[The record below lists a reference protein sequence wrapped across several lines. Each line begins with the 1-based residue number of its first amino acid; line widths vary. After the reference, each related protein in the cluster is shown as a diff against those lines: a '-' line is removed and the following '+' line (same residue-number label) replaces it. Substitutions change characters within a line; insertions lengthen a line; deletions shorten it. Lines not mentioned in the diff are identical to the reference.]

1 MPDDLE
7 YDVLP
12 SHSAKDQTGV
22 GSSWAPGESHT
33 FRVRDPWKKQRCF
46 IPVWYRRFSA
56 FALRSTRPNCAMT
69 KRVRLVSAR
78 GVKSEFPLVGPKPQ
92 ARGRLMKQ
100 QRIPR
105 SSANNELPFRE
116 SPARP
121 CGKRGIPLLL
131 LGIELWLVA
140 GITGC
145 APLPKVGPFVE
156 ASNQLRSAV
165 AASGTTVEAE
175 LRLMP
180 DGARYADQLEQ
191 QWEARNKAFVAMVAY
206 ANSLQAIVDAGNEG
220 AASAQKVADSVSG
233 LAAAAGMTLPG
244 APQAIAVAT
253 DAVKFISAQIALV
266 RGAKSLEQALETAQ
280 PAVEAITDLVAA
292 DLQDLEVIF
301 VAASKAN
308 DNAVRTS
315 DEFKDLLGY
324 RVQLVKQIGKC
335 DPADTATCDRQVQLG
350 QMLQATDVWLSK
362 YLARRKEIDDRLRAG
377 RALIQATLQSARDW
391 GIAHGNLIMALK
403 ERRPVNMDSLVQA
416 ALEIQNLVRKVRE
429 L

>member
-1 MPDDLE
+1 
-7 YDVLP
+7 
-12 SHSAKDQTGV
+12 
-22 GSSWAPGESHT
+22 
-33 FRVRDPWKKQRCF
+33 
-46 IPVWYRRFSA
+46 
-56 FALRSTRPNCAMT
+56 
-69 KRVRLVSAR
+69 
-78 GVKSEFPLVGPKPQ
+78 
-92 ARGRLMKQ
+92 MKQ

-315 DEFKDLLGY
+315 DEFRDLLGY
-324 RVQLVKQIGKC
+324 RVQLVKQIGKS
-335 DPADTATCDRQVQLG
+335 DPADPNTCDRQVQLG
-350 QMLQATDVWLSK
+350 QMLQATDAWLSQ
-362 YLARRKEIDDRLRAG
+362 YLARRKEIDDRLRLG

-391 GIAHGNLIMALK
+391 GIAHGNLITALK